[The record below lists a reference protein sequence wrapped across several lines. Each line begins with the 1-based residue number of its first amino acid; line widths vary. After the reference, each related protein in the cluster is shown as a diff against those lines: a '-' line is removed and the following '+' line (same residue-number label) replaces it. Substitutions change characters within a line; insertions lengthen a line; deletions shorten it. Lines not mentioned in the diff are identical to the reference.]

1 MNGNKF
7 KILGVELFNIVDFS
21 GTKMGQAA
29 VFKKYETEDG
39 KVVEVKATPWQ
50 APQVEVRHRGK
61 HLCGRREGEW
71 SAAAL
76 VAARHEGP
84 LRGLRIVLSA
94 HRLSPSGKG
103 VNSLHAADGWPA
115 MKRAAAA
122 AACLVLCFQAVVMP
136 SEEEIKEAEAQVEA
150 WADYVR
156 QLKAQGRGNKVCVN
170 GWCCGRRRRLVLAAA
185 LNLHT
190 VQ

>member
-1 MNGNKF
+1 MANTCVAGARENGQQLHLLLHDIKGRF
-7 KILGVELFNIVDFS
+7 VACASSCLHIVC
-21 GTKMGQAA
+21 
-29 VFKKYETEDG
+29 
-39 KVVEVKATPWQ
+39 
-50 APQVEVRHRGK
+50 PQV
-61 HLCGRREGEW
+61 
-71 SAAAL
+71 
-76 VAARHEGP
+76 
-84 LRGLRIVLSA
+84 
-94 HRLSPSGKG
+94 KG

-170 GWCCGRRRRLVLAAA
+170 GWCCGRCRRLVLAAA
-185 LNLHT
+185 LNVHMVQLHGACGVRT
-190 VQ
+190 LHEWLEQPLL